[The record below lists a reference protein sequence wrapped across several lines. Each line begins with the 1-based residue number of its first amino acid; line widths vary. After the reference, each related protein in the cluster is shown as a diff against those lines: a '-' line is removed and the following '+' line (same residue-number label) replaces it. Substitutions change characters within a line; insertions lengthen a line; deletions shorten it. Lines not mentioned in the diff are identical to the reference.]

1 MTEERATLTAIARG
15 KLPKIKA
22 MIGIPSKMTY
32 TRRLILVHLI
42 DLNHQ

>member
-22 MIGIPSKMTY
+22 MIGIPSKMIS
-32 TRRLILVHLI
+32 TRKLILVHLL
-42 DLNHQ
+42 DLNL

>member
-22 MIGIPSKMTY
+22 MIGIPSKM
-32 TRRLILVHLI
+32 ILEHII
-42 DLNHQ
+42 DLYNQ